1 MSKLILSI
9 DPGKYLTKAIAL
21 KDDEE
26 LIDTDF
32 LKNKRVFFRSK
43 MYDLDDGDVE
53 LQGKSY
59 FTEYDGRKI
68 IIGDQGNV
76 DGAEE
81 TNKATLLHKL
91 CIYTA
96 ITQYIV
102 PEEKTDVYMVLSC
115 PLNLLKSKKYK
126 DEYKEFIGND
136 GKEISISVN
145 KENYIFTI
153 KSITIKSEGSGILY
167 LNKDKFINCEVAL
180 IDIGG
185 LNMQFCKYINGAAVP
200 ESRFTEM
207 TGGNKLVQDIE
218 EALEITLK
226 GKPISFEQAEE
237 ALKDKVLRINNSDVD
252 ESRNIIR
259 NRIQRYIRNDI
270 VRNIT
275 KRRNSLE
282 LMQPIVVG
290 GTCLNIQEELKSVI
304 ENVEIQEDPQWAS
317 VEGLFKIAY
326 LKYGAKNGFEG

>member
-9 DPGKYLTKAIAL
+9 DPGKYLTKVIAL
-21 KDDEE
+21 KDNEE
-26 LIDTDF
+26 ITDIDF
-32 LKNKRVFFRSK
+32 LKDKRIFFRSK
-43 MYDLDDGDVE
+43 MYDLEDGDVE

-59 FTEYDGRKI
+59 LTEYDGRKI

-91 CIYTA
+91 CVYTA

-102 PEEKTDVYMVLSC
+102 PNEKIDVYMVLSC
-115 PLNLLKSKKYK
+115 PLNLLKSKEYK
-126 DEYKEFIGND
+126 DEYKEFIGNG
-136 GKEISISVN
+136 GKEINILVN
-145 KENYIFTI
+145 NENYIFTI

-167 LNKDKFINCEVAL
+167 LDKEKFGNCEVAL

-207 TGGNKLVQDIE
+207 TGGNKLVQDIK

-226 GKPISFEQAEE
+226 GKPISFEQSEQ

-252 ESRNIIR
+252 ESREIIK
-259 NRIQRYIRNDI
+259 NRIQRYIKNDI

-290 GTCLNIQEELKSVI
+290 GTCLNIKEELKSAV
-304 ENVEIQEDPQWAS
+304 ENIEIQNDPQWAS
-317 VEGLFKIAY
+317 VEGLFNIAY
-326 LKYGAKNGFEG
+326 LKYRTKD